1 MKHPGTLELP
11 VLGLLKER
19 PMHGYELRKQVGA
32 MLGPLWQVSWGSL
45 YPTLRR
51 LAKSGAVERDLGEQ
65 ADSKAGGRGRRK
77 TVYRITPAGEELFT
91 QMLEETAAAVDAEH
105 FSLKLAFFRYLRP
118 ETRLALLER
127 RRAYLQDK
135 LAQFKA
141 NFRTYRERMD
151 SYALSKV
158 VNEKT
163 ARAFALRSGADIY
176 ALRIG
181 NVIEPHEYAAMV
193 PKWKADP
200 EFRKKIAWSYID
212 ARDLGQITRLAIET
226 DGLGFQ
232 IFNAANDDTS
242 ADLPTRELL
251 QRFYRNVPVKG
262 ELDEFET
269 LLSNRKIR
277 EMLGFRQEH
286 PWRGEVR

>member
-151 SYALSKV
+151 SYALSLQDHDMRNTENDIAWIDELIT
-158 VNEKT
+158 NERKPDE
-163 ARAFALRSGADIY
+163 APSLRS
-176 ALRIG
+176 
-181 NVIEPHEYAAMV
+181 
-193 PKWKADP
+193 PKVRPANTKA
-200 EFRKKIAWSYID
+200 
-212 ARDLGQITRLAIET
+212 
-226 DGLGFQ
+226 
-232 IFNAANDDTS
+232 
-242 ADLPTRELL
+242 
-251 QRFYRNVPVKG
+251 
-262 ELDEFET
+262 
-269 LLSNRKIR
+269 
-277 EMLGFRQEH
+277 
-286 PWRGEVR
+286 